1 LGTQLIVER
10 STKVG
15 VTATLK
21 CDISDTP
28 VEIERPRYFGQSER
42 SSLGSNM
49 QYSQRLALPD
59 GDVQRV
65 TTEFVEVDCER

>member
-1 LGTQLIVER
+1 LGAQLIVECG
-10 STKVG
+10 TKEG

-28 VEIERPRYFGQSER
+28 IEIERPRYFGQSEW

-49 QYSQRLALPD
+49 QYSERLALPN
-59 GDVQRV
+59 GDVQCV
-65 TTEFVEVDCER
+65 PTEFVEVDCER